1 MSMEEN
7 GEKIVWSVSDVNQAA
22 KDLLENSLM
31 PFYLKGEVTSLLIHR
46 SGHVYLGLKD
56 SRSQIKATYFGGA
69 AECRKLDLQNGDEI
83 ECFGKLSVYTVRG
96 EYQFSIRRISKSGSG
111 SLQQKFE
118 ELKRKLAAEGLF
130 DNERKRKIPLLPE
143 SVGVISSPSGAA
155 IQDFLK
161 IIDRRAPEMHIRLYP
176 AIMQGEGTA
185 ASVIRAINFFN
196 RTGLAEVIVITRGGG
211 SMEDLWQFNDEEM
224 ARAIAASKI
233 PVISAVGHE
242 IDFTIADFAA
252 DLRLPTPSAAAEVLS
267 SNFMNCMDFTE
278 NVKRR
283 IDDRIELAVQRLT
296 NRLERMEHSFVF
308 RDTEHLLDSKK
319 QRADELENLLNST
332 IDRYSENL
340 EYRLALLKS
349 RLLNVDPEFPLQ
361 RGYAMVFDGSKKLV
375 RTAELAAKQTVLH
388 LRFRDGEIKVTPEK

>member
-1 MSMEEN
+1 MVEN
-7 GEKIVWSVSDVNQAA
+7 GEKIVWSVTDVNQAA

-56 SRSQIKATYFGGA
+56 SQSQIKATYFGGA

-111 SLQQKFE
+111 SLQQQFE
-118 ELKRKLAAEGLF
+118 ALKRKLAMEGLF
-130 DNERKRKIPLLPE
+130 DSERKKRIPLLPKT
-143 SVGVISSPSGAA
+143 VGVISSPSGAA

-185 ASVIRAINFFN
+185 ASVVRAIKFFN
-196 RTGLAEVIVITRGGG
+196 RTRLADVLVITRGGG
-211 SMEDLWQFNDEEM
+211 SMEDLWQFNSEEM
-224 ARAIAASKI
+224 ARAISASEI
-233 PVISAVGHE
+233 PVISGIGHE

-252 DLRLPTPSAAAEVLS
+252 DLRVPTPSAAAEVLS
-267 SNFMNCMDFTE
+267 SNFINCMDFAD

-283 IDDRIELAVQRLT
+283 LSDRIELSFQRLT
-296 NRLERMEHSFVF
+296 NRLERMERSFVF
-308 RDTEHLLDSKK
+308 KETEHLLDAKI
-319 QRADELENLLNST
+319 QHVDELENLLNT
-332 IDRYSENL
+332 VIDRRKIEFAHKIAIM
-340 EYRLALLKS
+340 ES
-349 RLLNVDPEFPLQ
+349 RMNGVDPSLPLQ
-361 RGYAMVFDGSKKLV
+361 RGYAMVFDKDKKLIRNV
-375 RTAELAAKQTVLH
+375 QQALAADEMT
-388 LRFRDGEIKVTPEK
+388 LRFNDGEVKVSPK

>member
-1 MSMEEN
+1 MVEN
-7 GEKIVWSVSDVNQAA
+7 GEKIVWSVTDVNQAA

-56 SRSQIKATYFGGA
+56 SQSQIKATYFGGA

-111 SLQQKFE
+111 SLQQQFE
-118 ELKRKLAAEGLF
+118 ALKRKLAMEGLF
-130 DNERKRKIPLLPE
+130 DSERKKRIPLLPKT
-143 SVGVISSPSGAA
+143 VGVISSPSGAA

-185 ASVIRAINFFN
+185 ASVVRAIKFFN
-196 RTGLAEVIVITRGGG
+196 RTRLADVLVITRGGG
-211 SMEDLWQFNDEEM
+211 SMEDLWQFNSEEM
-224 ARAIAASKI
+224 ARAISASEI
-233 PVISAVGHE
+233 PVISGIGHE

-252 DLRLPTPSAAAEVLS
+252 DLRVPTPSAAAEVLS
-267 SNFMNCMDFTE
+267 SNFINCMDFAD

-283 IDDRIELAVQRLT
+283 LSDRIELSFQRLT
-296 NRLERMEHSFVF
+296 NRLERMERSFVF
-308 RDTEHLLDSKK
+308 KETEHLLDAKI
-319 QRADELENLLNST
+319 QHVDELENLLNT
-332 IDRYSENL
+332 VIDRRKIEFAHKIAIM
-340 EYRLALLKS
+340 ES
-349 RLLNVDPEFPLQ
+349 RMNGVDPSLPLQ
-361 RGYAMVFDGSKKLV
+361 RGYAMVFDKDKQLIRNV
-375 RTAELAAKQTVLH
+375 QQALAADEMT
-388 LRFRDGEIKVTPEK
+388 LRFNDGEVKVSPK

>member
-1 MSMEEN
+1 MEEN
-7 GEKIVWSVSDVNQAA
+7 GEKVVWSVSDVNQAA
-22 KDLLENSLM
+22 KELLENSLM

-56 SRSQIKATYFGGA
+56 SQSQIKATYFGGA
-69 AECRKLDLQNGDEI
+69 DECRKINLQNGDEI

-96 EYQFSIRRISKSGSG
+96 EYQFSIRRVSKSGSG

-118 ELKRKLAAEGLF
+118 ALKRKLASEGLF
-130 DNERKRKIPLLPE
+130 DSERKRPIPLLPE
-143 SVGVISSPSGAA
+143 TVGVISSPTGAA

-161 IIDRRAPEMHIRLYP
+161 IIDRRAPQMHIRLYP

-196 RTGLAEVIVITRGGG
+196 RTKLADVLVITRGGG
-211 SMEDLWQFNDEEM
+211 SMEDLWQFNDEAM
-224 ARAIAASKI
+224 ARAISASEI
-233 PVISAVGHE
+233 PIISAVGHE

-267 SNFMNCMDFTE
+267 SNFINCSDFAD

-283 IDDRIELAVQRLT
+283 LDDRIELVIQRLT
-296 NRLERMEHSFVF
+296 NRMERMEHSFVF

-319 QRADELENLLNST
+319 QHIDEIENVLNT
-332 IDRYSENL
+332 AIDRCGMNL
-340 EYRLALLKS
+340 QHRLELLQS
-349 RLLNVDPEFPLQ
+349 RLLSVDPELPLQ
-361 RGYAMVFDGSKKLV
+361 RGYAMIFDGNKKLV
-375 RTAELAAKQTVLH
+375 RSADEASHFSELI
-388 LRFRDGEIKVTPEK
+388 LRFRDGEIKTVPEQK

>member
-1 MSMEEN
+1 MEEN

-118 ELKRKLAAEGLF
+118 ELKRKLASEGLF
-130 DNERKRKIPLLPE
+130 DNERKRTIPLLPE

>member
-1 MSMEEN
+1 MVEN
-7 GEKIVWSVSDVNQAA
+7 GEKIVWSVTDVNQAA

-56 SRSQIKATYFGGA
+56 SQSQIKATYFGGA

-111 SLQQKFE
+111 SLQQQFE
-118 ELKRKLAAEGLF
+118 ALKRKLAMEGLF
-130 DNERKRKIPLLPE
+130 DSERKKRIPLLPKT
-143 SVGVISSPSGAA
+143 VGVISSPSGAA

-185 ASVIRAINFFN
+185 ASVVRAIKFFN
-196 RTGLAEVIVITRGGG
+196 RTRLADVLVITRGGG
-211 SMEDLWQFNDEEM
+211 SMEDLWQFNSEEM
-224 ARAIAASKI
+224 ARAISASEI
-233 PVISAVGHE
+233 PVISGIGHE

-252 DLRLPTPSAAAEVLS
+252 DLRVPTPSAAAEVLS
-267 SNFMNCMDFTE
+267 SNFINCMDFAD

-283 IDDRIELAVQRLT
+283 LSDRIELSFQRLT
-296 NRLERMEHSFVF
+296 NRLERMERSFVF
-308 RDTEHLLDSKK
+308 KETEHLLDAKI
-319 QRADELENLLNST
+319 QHVDELENLLNT
-332 IDRYSENL
+332 VIDRRKIEFAHKIAIM
-340 EYRLALLKS
+340 ES
-349 RLLNVDPEFPLQ
+349 RMNGVDPSLPLQ
-361 RGYAMVFDGSKKLV
+361 RGYAMVFDKDKKLV
-375 RTAELAAKQTVLH
+375 RNVQQAIAADEMT
-388 LRFRDGEIKVTPEK
+388 LRFNDGEVKVSPN

>member
-130 DNERKRKIPLLPE
+130 DNERKRTIPLLPE

-349 RLLNVDPEFPLQ
+349 RLLNVDPELPLQ

>member
-1 MSMEEN
+1 MVEN
-7 GEKIVWSVSDVNQAA
+7 GEKIVWSVTDVNQAA

-56 SRSQIKATYFGGA
+56 SQSQIKATYFGGA

-111 SLQQKFE
+111 SLQQQFE
-118 ELKRKLAAEGLF
+118 ALKRKLAMEGLF
-130 DNERKRKIPLLPE
+130 DSERKKRIPLLPKT
-143 SVGVISSPSGAA
+143 VGVISSPSGAA

-185 ASVIRAINFFN
+185 ASVVRAIKFFN
-196 RTGLAEVIVITRGGG
+196 RTRLADVLVITRGGG
-211 SMEDLWQFNDEEM
+211 SMEDLWQFNSEEM
-224 ARAIAASKI
+224 ARAISASEI
-233 PVISAVGHE
+233 PVISGIGHE

-252 DLRLPTPSAAAEVLS
+252 DLRVPTPSAAAEVLS
-267 SNFMNCMDFTE
+267 SNFINCMDFAD

-283 IDDRIELAVQRLT
+283 LSDRIELSFQRLI
-296 NRLERMEHSFVF
+296 NRLERMERSFVF
-308 RDTEHLLDSKK
+308 KETEHLLDAKI
-319 QRADELENLLNST
+319 QHVDELENLLNT
-332 IDRYSENL
+332 VIDRRKIEFAHKIAIM
-340 EYRLALLKS
+340 ES
-349 RLLNVDPEFPLQ
+349 RMNGVDPSLPLQ
-361 RGYAMVFDGSKKLV
+361 RGYAMVFDKDKKLV
-375 RTAELAAKQTVLH
+375 RNVQQAIAADEMT
-388 LRFRDGEIKVTPEK
+388 LRFNDGEVKVSPN

>member
-1 MSMEEN
+1 MVEN
-7 GEKIVWSVSDVNQAA
+7 GEKIVWSVTDVNQAA

-56 SRSQIKATYFGGA
+56 SQSQIKATYFGGA

-111 SLQQKFE
+111 SLQQQFE
-118 ELKRKLAAEGLF
+118 ALKRKLAMEGLF
-130 DNERKRKIPLLPE
+130 DSERKKRIPLLPKT
-143 SVGVISSPSGAA
+143 VGVISSPSGAA

-185 ASVIRAINFFN
+185 ASVVRAIKFFN
-196 RTGLAEVIVITRGGG
+196 RTRLADVLVITRGGG
-211 SMEDLWQFNDEEM
+211 SMEDLWQFNSEEM
-224 ARAIAASKI
+224 ARAISASEI
-233 PVISAVGHE
+233 PVISGIGHE

-252 DLRLPTPSAAAEVLS
+252 DLRVPTPSAAAEVLS
-267 SNFMNCMDFTE
+267 SNFINCMDFAD

-283 IDDRIELAVQRLT
+283 ISDRIELSFQRLT
-296 NRLERMEHSFVF
+296 NRLERMERSFVF
-308 RDTEHLLDSKK
+308 KETEHLLDAKI
-319 QRADELENLLNST
+319 QHVDELENLLNT
-332 IDRYSENL
+332 VIDRCKIEFAHKIAIM
-340 EYRLALLKS
+340 ES
-349 RLLNVDPEFPLQ
+349 RMNGVDPSLPLQ
-361 RGYAMVFDGSKKLV
+361 RGYAMVFDKDKKLIRNV
-375 RTAELAAKQTVLH
+375 QQAIAADEMT
-388 LRFRDGEIKVTPEK
+388 LRFNDGEVNVSPR

>member
-1 MSMEEN
+1 MEEN
-7 GEKIVWSVSDVNQAA
+7 GEKIVWSVTDVNQAA

-56 SRSQIKATYFGGA
+56 AQSQIKATYFGGA

-118 ELKRKLAAEGLF
+118 ELKRKLASEGLF
-130 DNERKRKIPLLPE
+130 DSERKQSIPLLPE
-143 SVGVISSPSGAA
+143 VVGVISSPSGAA

-185 ASVIRAINFFN
+185 ASVVRAINFFN
-196 RTGLAEVIVITRGGG
+196 RTRLADVLVITRGGG
-211 SMEDLWQFNDEEM
+211 SMEDLWQFNDESV

-233 PVISAVGHE
+233 PVITGIGHE

-252 DLRLPTPSAAAEVLS
+252 DLRVPTPSAAAEVLS
-267 SNFMNCMDFTE
+267 SNFLNCNDFAD
-278 NVKRR
+278 NIKRR
-283 IDDRIELAVQRLT
+283 LSDRIELSFQRLT
-296 NRLERMEHSFVF
+296 NRLERMERSFVF
-308 RDTEHLLDSKK
+308 KETEHLLDTKI
-319 QRADELENLLNST
+319 QRIDELENNLNSAL
-332 IDRYSENL
+332 DRRKTDL
-340 EYRLALLKS
+340 IHRLAIMEN
-349 RLLNVDPEFPLQ
+349 RLSGVNPDLPLQ
-361 RGYAMVFDGSKKLV
+361 RGYAMVFDKDRKLV
-375 RTAELAAKQTVLH
+375 RSAVQAENAAEMT
-388 LRFRDGEIKVTPEK
+388 LRFNDGEVKVSPW

>member
-1 MSMEEN
+1 MVEN
-7 GEKIVWSVSDVNQAA
+7 GEKIVWSVTDVNQAA

-56 SRSQIKATYFGGA
+56 SQSQIKATYFGGA

-111 SLQQKFE
+111 SLQQQFE
-118 ELKRKLAAEGLF
+118 ALKRKLAMEGLF
-130 DNERKRKIPLLPE
+130 DSERKKRIPLLPKT
-143 SVGVISSPSGAA
+143 VGVISSPSGAA

-185 ASVIRAINFFN
+185 ASVVRAIKFFN
-196 RTGLAEVIVITRGGG
+196 RTRLADVLVITRGGG
-211 SMEDLWQFNDEEM
+211 SMEDLWQFNSEEM
-224 ARAIAASKI
+224 ARAISASEI
-233 PVISAVGHE
+233 PVISGIGHE

-252 DLRLPTPSAAAEVLS
+252 DLRVPTPSAAAEVLS
-267 SNFMNCMDFTE
+267 SNFINCMDFAD

-283 IDDRIELAVQRLT
+283 ISDRIELSFQRLT
-296 NRLERMEHSFVF
+296 NRLERMERSFVF
-308 RDTEHLLDSKK
+308 KETEHLLDAKI
-319 QRADELENLLNST
+319 QHVDELENLLNT
-332 IDRYSENL
+332 VIDRRKIEFAHKIAIM
-340 EYRLALLKS
+340 ES
-349 RLLNVDPEFPLQ
+349 RMNGVDPSLPLQ
-361 RGYAMVFDGSKKLV
+361 RGYAMVFDKDKKLIRNV
-375 RTAELAAKQTVLH
+375 QQALAADEMT
-388 LRFRDGEIKVTPEK
+388 LRFGDGEVKVSPK

>member
-1 MSMEEN
+1 MVEN
-7 GEKIVWSVSDVNQAA
+7 GEKIVWSVTDVNQAA

-56 SRSQIKATYFGGA
+56 SQSQIKATYFGGA

-111 SLQQKFE
+111 SLQQQFE
-118 ELKRKLAAEGLF
+118 ALKRKLAMEGLF
-130 DNERKRKIPLLPE
+130 DSERKKRIPLLPKT
-143 SVGVISSPSGAA
+143 VGVISSPSGAA

-185 ASVIRAINFFN
+185 ASVVRAIKFFN
-196 RTGLAEVIVITRGGG
+196 RTRLADVLVITRGGG
-211 SMEDLWQFNDEEM
+211 SMEDLWQFNSEEM
-224 ARAIAASKI
+224 ARAISASEI
-233 PVISAVGHE
+233 PVISGIGHE

-252 DLRLPTPSAAAEVLS
+252 DLRVPTPSAAAEVLS
-267 SNFMNCMDFTE
+267 SNFINCMDFAD

-283 IDDRIELAVQRLT
+283 ISDRIELSFQRLT
-296 NRLERMEHSFVF
+296 NRLERMERSFVF
-308 RDTEHLLDSKK
+308 KETEHLLDAKI
-319 QRADELENLLNST
+319 QHVDELENLLNT
-332 IDRYSENL
+332 VIDRRKIEFAHKIAIM
-340 EYRLALLKS
+340 ES
-349 RLLNVDPEFPLQ
+349 RMNGVDPSLPLQ
-361 RGYAMVFDGSKKLV
+361 RGYAMVFDKDKKLIRNV
-375 RTAELAAKQTVLH
+375 QQALAADEMT
-388 LRFRDGEIKVTPEK
+388 LRFNDGEVKVSPK

>member
-1 MSMEEN
+1 MVEN
-7 GEKIVWSVSDVNQAA
+7 GEKIVWSVTDVNQAA

-56 SRSQIKATYFGGA
+56 SQSQIKATYFGGA

-111 SLQQKFE
+111 SLQQQFE
-118 ELKRKLAAEGLF
+118 ALKRKLAMEGLF
-130 DNERKRKIPLLPE
+130 DSERKKRIPLLPKT
-143 SVGVISSPSGAA
+143 VGVISSPSGAA

-185 ASVIRAINFFN
+185 ASVVRAIKFFN
-196 RTGLAEVIVITRGGG
+196 RTRLADVLVITRGGG
-211 SMEDLWQFNDEEM
+211 SMEDLWQFNSEEM
-224 ARAIAASKI
+224 ARAISASEI
-233 PVISAVGHE
+233 PVISGIGHE

-252 DLRLPTPSAAAEVLS
+252 DLRVPTPSAAAEVLS
-267 SNFMNCMDFTE
+267 SNFINCMDFAD

-283 IDDRIELAVQRLT
+283 LSDRIELSFQRLT
-296 NRLERMEHSFVF
+296 NRLERMERSFVF
-308 RDTEHLLDSKK
+308 KETEHLLDAKI
-319 QRADELENLLNST
+319 QHVDELENLLNT
-332 IDRYSENL
+332 VIDRRQIEFAHKIAIM
-340 EYRLALLKS
+340 ES
-349 RLLNVDPEFPLQ
+349 RMNGVDPSLPLQ
-361 RGYAMVFDGSKKLV
+361 RGYAMVFDKDKKLIRNV
-375 RTAELAAKQTVLH
+375 QQALAADEMT
-388 LRFRDGEIKVTPEK
+388 LRFNDGEVKVSPK